1 MAAGAFATHRIESI
15 YPEPERFS
23 PERFLNKSYSPF
35 EFLPFGG
42 GARRCIGAAFAT
54 YEMKLVLFSILKLYR
69 FQLLETEEVRF
80 AHRLG
85 TVGPKG
91 GIRMMLEK

>member
-1 MAAGAFATHRIESI
+1 
-15 YPEPERFS
+15 
-23 PERFLNKSYSPF
+23 
-35 EFLPFGG
+35 
-42 GARRCIGAAFAT
+42 
-54 YEMKLVLFSILKLYR
+54 MKLVLFSILKLYR